1 MDYAAAVRETAVEA
15 VADIEPAA
23 FRDDI
28 EAFLAEGSL
37 VPGVLTLLAAESAG
51 GDPGALTERAVGVQL
66 IYDGLRLTRRLTH
79 EDPWAS
85 GGKAQADLDIL
96 AADVLVSRGFFLL
109 ARTEAA
115 EDAVEVVRAF
125 GRDQTRRRT
134 ADNPEALDTELEAD
148 VLRLALVAGTTAAGE
163 TPGETGPLAREFAAS
178 YDDEGGFPSPAALF
192 DDGARER
199 IAAAAGG
206 RRPLN
211 RND

>member
-1 MDYAAAVRETAVEA
+1 MDYAAAVRETAVDA

-23 FRDDI
+23 FRDGI
-28 EAFLAEGSL
+28 ETFLADGSL

-51 GDPGALTERAVGVQL
+51 GDPEALTERAVGVQL

-79 EDPWAS
+79 EDPWA
-85 GGKAQADLDIL
+85 GGDKAQADLDIL

-125 GRDQTRRRT
+125 GRDQTDRRT
-134 ADNPEALDTELEAD
+134 AEDPAALDAELEAD

-163 TPGETGPLAREFAAS
+163 TPDGTDPLAREFAAS
-178 YDDEGGFPSPAALF
+178 YDDEGGFPSPATLF

>member
-1 MDYAAAVRETAVEA
+1 MDYAAAVRETAIEA

-23 FRDDI
+23 FRDGI
-28 EAFLAEGSL
+28 ETFLADGSL
-37 VPGVLTLLAAESAG
+37 VPGVLALLAAESAG
-51 GDPGALTERAVGVQL
+51 GDPESLTERAVGVQL

-79 EDPWAS
+79 EDPWAT
-85 GGKAQADLDIL
+85 GDKTQADLDIL

-115 EDAVEVVRAF
+115 EDAVEVVRSF
-125 GRDQTRRRT
+125 GRDQTERRDA
-134 ADNPEALDTELEAD
+134 ADPEALDTELEAD
-148 VLRLALVAGTTAAGE
+148 VLRLALVAGTTAAGATPDE
-163 TPGETGPLAREFAAS
+163 TDPLAREFAAS
-178 YDDEGGFPSPAALF
+178 YDDGFPSPATLF

-206 RRPLN
+206 PRPLN